1 MEKKQEHTSPVDF
14 TQTSIHDSIYNQC
27 SVMLDYAVKT
37 GKGID
42 ISHVEPL
49 KKAKREIDQ
58 NDLIAVYN
66 YLSKLIKPAM
76 PDALILFEKNR
87 QSQSVFRFLGPL
99 PIVRAFMLVI
109 IVSLLFFIGISLSP
123 LINNKSIQ
131 YSLLEGEGLS
141 QVARQAFLL
150 AAASIGASFY
160 ALFQMNTFIKQG
172 SFDTKYASTYWSRY
186 VLGLVAGMLLSELFV
201 VFIDTNVLAGTA
213 SGSNGPSSSASYLIK
228 PILAILGGF
237 SANLV
242 HRILSRLIE
251 AVESLFK
258 GSAEEMMASKQAE
271 INAAA
276 LANEHLLKSTVA
288 NNLLSLKQKLI
299 TEGAS
304 QGAIDQIDKAL
315 LESVQVPIP
324 KRDTPSE

>member
-1 MEKKQEHTSPVDF
+1 MEKKQQHTSQLDL
-14 TQTSIHDSIYNQC
+14 TQTSVHDSIYNHC

-37 GKGID
+37 GKGIEV
-42 ISHVEPL
+42 SHVEPL
-49 KKAKREIDQ
+49 KKAKSEIDQ
-58 NDLIAVYN
+58 SDLIAVYN
-66 YLSKLIKPAM
+66 YLSKLIKPAK
-76 PDALILFEKNR
+76 PDALLLFEKNK
-87 QSQSVFRFLGPL
+87 QSKSIFRFLGPL

-109 IVSLLFFIGISLSP
+109 IISLLTFIGISLSP
-123 LINNKSIQ
+123 LVSNDSMQ
-131 YSLLEGEGLS
+131 LSLIDGEGLP
-141 QVARQAFLL
+141 QIARHAFLL
-150 AAASIGASFY
+150 AAASIGGSFY

-186 VLGLVAGMLLSELFV
+186 VLGLVAGMLLSELFS
-201 VFIDTNVLAGTA
+201 VFIDTNVLSGTA
-213 SGSNGPSSSASYLIK
+213 SEISGSSSSGAPLIK

-251 AVESLFK
+251 AVESIFK
-258 GSAEEMMASKQAE
+258 GSAEEMIANKQAE
-271 INAAA
+271 VNATA
-276 LANEHLLKSTVA
+276 LANEHMLKNTVA

-315 LESVQVPIP
+315 LESVQLPIP
-324 KRDTPSE
+324 KTDIPS